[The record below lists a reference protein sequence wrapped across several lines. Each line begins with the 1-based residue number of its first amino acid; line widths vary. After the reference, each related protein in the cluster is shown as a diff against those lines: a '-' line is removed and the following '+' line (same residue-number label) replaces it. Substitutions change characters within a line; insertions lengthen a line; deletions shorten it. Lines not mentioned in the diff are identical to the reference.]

1 MTNLKELGKVQIGRS
16 GKYPS
21 KKTINLM
28 YREHDTQ
35 DRVFTLVLFALFM
48 IFLYFFSC
56 YGVAAQLARADAAE
70 ANYSRMEQNLEKMK
84 EANSQYASVRAD
96 YSHYGNGYLNDEE
109 LSRQDRVTMLNVI
122 DERVHAAGG
131 IQTIQIQDNIA
142 VITVGVTD
150 AQRLPDIILSLEGSE
165 YVNYVTAQTAATDED
180 KDKLS
185 LSADGTP
192 DQPLFVTGQ
201 LTIYFRT
208 PEEVRA
214 ALASGE
220 ASATSDQAL
229 DAGEYGSAT
238 GQNAYIPSIQHT
250 RPDQI
255 GETEAASN
263 TTTASAN
270 AGTESTSAEAA
281 QAKAERA
288 AAQRAAEEAAKRQA
302 AQVAQAA
309 QAAAPQPTA
318 AVPQTVAVQQQ
329 PANIDTPTDNPF
341 TGGSITI
348 QGGSPLG

>member
-70 ANYSRMEQNLEKMK
+70 ANYSRMEQNLAKMK

-238 GQNAYIPSIQHT
+238 GPNAYIPSIQHT

-255 GETEAASN
+255 GETEAASS
-263 TTTASAN
+263 TTTSSAN
-270 AGTESTSAEAA
+270 AGTGSTSAEAT

-302 AQVAQAA
+302 AQAA
-309 QAAAPQPTA
+309 QAAPQPTA

-341 TGGSITI
+341 AGGSITI

>member
-255 GETEAASN
+255 GETEAASS
-263 TTTASAN
+263 TITASAN
-270 AGTESTSAEAA
+270 AGTGNTSAEAA
-281 QAKAERA
+281 QSKAERA
-288 AAQRAAEEAAKRQA
+288 AAQRAAEEAAKR
-302 AQVAQAA
+302 QAA

>member
-35 DRVFTLVLFALFM
+35 DRVFTIVLFALFM
-48 IFLYFFSC
+48 IFLYFFSR

-165 YVNYVTAQTAATDED
+165 YVSYVTAQTAATDED

-214 ALASGE
+214 ALDSGE
-220 ASATSDQAL
+220 VSVTGDQAL
-229 DAGEYGSAT
+229 DAGENGSAT
-238 GQNAYIPSIQHT
+238 GQNAYIPSIQNA

-255 GETEAASN
+255 GETEAALS
-263 TTTASAN
+263 TSTASAN
-270 AGTESTSAEAA
+270 AGTGSTSAEAA

-302 AQVAQAA
+302 TQAA

-329 PANIDTPTDNPF
+329 SANIDTPTDNPF

>member
-16 GKYPS
+16 GRYPS

-28 YREHDTQ
+28 YHEHDTQ
-35 DRVFTLVLFALFM
+35 DRIFTIVLFVLFM
-48 IFLYFFSC
+48 IFLYFFSR

-109 LSRQDRVTMLNVI
+109 ISRQDRVTMLNVI

-165 YVNYVTAQTAATDED
+165 YVSYVTAQTAATDED
-180 KDKLS
+180 RDKLS
-185 LSADGTP
+185 LSEDGTP

-229 DAGEYGSAT
+229 DAGENGSAT

-255 GETEAASN
+255 GETEAASS

-270 AGTESTSAEAA
+270 AGDRNTNAEAA
-281 QAKAERA
+281 QAKAE
-288 AAQRAAEEAAKRQA
+288 RAAEEAAKRQA
-302 AQVAQAA
+302 AQAA
-309 QAAAPQPTA
+309 QAAAQQTTA

-329 PANIDTPTDNPF
+329 SANIDTPTDNPF

>member
-35 DRVFTLVLFALFM
+35 DRIFTIVLFVLFM

-165 YVNYVTAQTAATDED
+165 YVSYVTAQTAATDED
-180 KDKLS
+180 RDKLS
-185 LSADGTP
+185 LSEDGTP

-229 DAGEYGSAT
+229 DAGENGSAT

-255 GETEAASN
+255 GETEAASS

-270 AGTESTSAEAA
+270 AGDRNTSVEAA

-302 AQVAQAA
+302 AQAA
-309 QAAAPQPTA
+309 QVAAQQTTT

>member
-1 MTNLKELGKVQIGRS
+1 MTNLKELGKLQIGRS

-28 YREHDTQ
+28 YHEHDTQ
-35 DRVFTLVLFALFM
+35 DRIFTIVLFVLFM

-165 YVNYVTAQTAATDED
+165 YVSYVTAQTAATDED
-180 KDKLS
+180 RDKLS
-185 LSADGTP
+185 LSEDGTP

-229 DAGEYGSAT
+229 DAGENGSAS

-255 GETEAASN
+255 GETEAASS

-270 AGTESTSAEAA
+270 AGDRNTSAEAV

-302 AQVAQAA
+302 AQAA
-309 QAAAPQPTA
+309 QAAAQQTTS

>member
-1 MTNLKELGKVQIGRS
+1 MTNFKELGKVQIGRS
-16 GKYPS
+16 SRYPS

-70 ANYSRMEQNLEKMK
+70 ANYSRMEQNLEKMQ
-84 EANSQYASVRAD
+84 EANSEYANVRAD
-96 YSHYGNGYLNDEE
+96 YSHYGNGYLNEE
-109 LSRQDRVTMLNVI
+109 ERSRQDRVTMLNVI

-131 IQTIQIQDNIA
+131 IQTIRIQDNIA

-150 AQRLPDIILSLEGSE
+150 AQRLPDIILSLEDSE
-165 YVNYVTAQTAATDED
+165 YVSYVTAQTAATDED

-229 DAGEYGSAT
+229 DAGESGSAI
-238 GQNAYIPSIQHT
+238 GENAYIPSIQHA

-255 GETEAASN
+255 GETEAASS

-270 AGTESTSAEAA
+270 AGTGSTSAEAA

-302 AQVAQAA
+302 AQAAQAA
-309 QAAAPQPTA
+309 QVAAQQPTA

>member
-35 DRVFTLVLFALFM
+35 DRVFTIVLFALFM

-70 ANYSRMEQNLEKMK
+70 ANYSRMEQNLAKMK

-229 DAGEYGSAT
+229 DAGEHGSAT

-270 AGTESTSAEAA
+270 AGTGSTSAEAA

-302 AQVAQAA
+302 AQAA
-309 QAAAPQPTA
+309 QAVAPQPTA

>member
-16 GKYPS
+16 GRYPS

-28 YREHDTQ
+28 YHEHDTQ
-35 DRVFTLVLFALFM
+35 DRIFTIVLFVLFM

-70 ANYSRMEQNLEKMK
+70 ANYSRMEQNLEKIK
-84 EANSQYASVRAD
+84 EANSEYANVRAD

-165 YVNYVTAQTAATDED
+165 YVSYVTAQTAATDED
-180 KDKLS
+180 RDKLS
-185 LSADGTP
+185 LSEDGTP

-229 DAGEYGSAT
+229 DAGENGSAT

-255 GETEAASN
+255 GETEAASS

-270 AGTESTSAEAA
+270 AGDRNTSAEAT

-302 AQVAQAA
+302 AQAA
-309 QAAAPQPTA
+309 QAAAQQTTA

>member
-16 GKYPS
+16 GRYPS

-28 YREHDTQ
+28 YHEHDTQ
-35 DRVFTLVLFALFM
+35 DRIFTIVLFVLFM
-48 IFLYFFSC
+48 IFLYFFSR

-70 ANYSRMEQNLEKMK
+70 ANYSRMEQNLAKMK
-84 EANSQYASVRAD
+84 EANSQYANVRAD

-165 YVNYVTAQTAATDED
+165 YVSYVTAQTAATDED
-180 KDKLS
+180 RDKLS
-185 LSADGTP
+185 LSEDGTP

-229 DAGEYGSAT
+229 DAGENGSAT

-255 GETEAASN
+255 GETAAASS

-270 AGTESTSAEAA
+270 AGDQNTSTEAA

-288 AAQRAAEEAAKRQA
+288 AAQRAAEKAAKRQA
-302 AQVAQAA
+302 AQAA
-309 QAAAPQPTA
+309 QAAAPQTTA

>member
-1 MTNLKELGKVQIGRS
+1 MTNFKELGKVQIGRS

-35 DRVFTLVLFALFM
+35 DRVFTIALFVLFM
-48 IFLYFFSC
+48 IALYFFSR

-70 ANYSRMEQNLEKMK
+70 ANYSRMEQNLEKMQ
-84 EANSQYASVRAD
+84 EANSEYANVRAD
-96 YSHYGNGYLNDEE
+96 YSHYGNGYLNEEE

-165 YVNYVTAQTAATDED
+165 YVSYVTAQTAVTDED
-180 KDKLS
+180 RDKLS
-185 LSADGTP
+185 LSEDGTP

-220 ASATSDQAL
+220 AAATSDQAL
-229 DAGEYGSAT
+229 DAGESGSAT
-238 GQNAYIPSIQHT
+238 GQNAYIPSIQYT
-250 RPDQI
+250 RPDQV
-255 GETEAASN
+255 GETEAASS
-263 TTTASAN
+263 TTTSSAN
-270 AGTESTSAEAA
+270 AGDRSTSAEAA

-302 AQVAQAA
+302 AQAAQAA
-309 QAAAPQPTA
+309 QQPTA
-318 AVPQTVAVQQQ
+318 AVPETVAVQQQ
-329 PANIDTPTDNPF
+329 PANIDTPADNPF

>member
-16 GKYPS
+16 GRYPS

-28 YREHDTQ
+28 YHEHDTQ
-35 DRVFTLVLFALFM
+35 DRIFTIVLFVLFM
-48 IFLYFFSC
+48 IFLYFFSR

-70 ANYSRMEQNLEKMK
+70 ANYSRMEQNLAKMK
-84 EANSQYASVRAD
+84 EANSQYANVRAD

-165 YVNYVTAQTAATDED
+165 YVSYVTAQTAATDED
-180 KDKLS
+180 RDKLS
-185 LSADGTP
+185 LSEDGTP

-229 DAGEYGSAT
+229 DAGENGSAT
-238 GQNAYIPSIQHT
+238 GPNAYIPSIQHT
-250 RPDQI
+250 RPDQLSA
-255 GETEAASN
+255 TEAASS

-270 AGTESTSAEAA
+270 AGDRNTSAEAA

-302 AQVAQAA
+302 AQAA
-309 QAAAPQPTA
+309 QAAAQQTTA

-329 PANIDTPTDNPF
+329 PANIDTPTDHPF

>member
-48 IFLYFFSC
+48 IFLYFFSR

-142 VITVGVTD
+142 VITVGVT
-150 AQRLPDIILSLEGSE
+150 E
-165 YVNYVTAQTAATDED
+165 YVSYVTAQTAATDED

-214 ALASGE
+214 ALDSGE
-220 ASATSDQAL
+220 VSATGDQAL
-229 DAGEYGSAT
+229 DAGENGSAT
-238 GQNAYIPSIQHT
+238 GQNAYIPSIQNA

-255 GETEAASN
+255 GEIEAALS
-263 TTTASAN
+263 TTTSSAN
-270 AGTESTSAEAA
+270 TGNGSTSAEAA

-302 AQVAQAA
+302 TQAA

-329 PANIDTPTDNPF
+329 SANIDTPTDNPF

>member
-16 GKYPS
+16 SRYPS

-48 IFLYFFSC
+48 IFLYFFSR
-56 YGVAAQLARADAAE
+56 YGVAAQLTRADAAE
-70 ANYSRMEQNLEKMK
+70 ANYTRMEQNLAKMK

-131 IQTIQIQDNIA
+131 IQTIQIQGNIA

-238 GQNAYIPSIQHT
+238 GQNAYIPSIQT
-250 RPDQI
+250 ARPDQL
-255 GETEAASN
+255 GETEAASS
-263 TTTASAN
+263 TTIASAN
-270 AGTESTSAEAA
+270 AGTGSTSAEAA

-302 AQVAQAA
+302 AQAA
-309 QAAAPQPTA
+309 QAAAQQPTA

-329 PANIDTPTDNPF
+329 PANIDTPTEHPF

>member
-16 GKYPS
+16 GRYPS

-35 DRVFTLVLFALFM
+35 DRIFTIVLFVLFM
-48 IFLYFFSC
+48 IFLYFFSR

-84 EANSQYASVRAD
+84 EANSQYANVRAD

-165 YVNYVTAQTAATDED
+165 YVSYVTAQTAATDED

-255 GETEAASN
+255 GETEAASS
-263 TTTASAN
+263 TTTSSAN
-270 AGTESTSAEAA
+270 AGTGSTSAEAT

-302 AQVAQAA
+302 AQAA
-309 QAAAPQPTA
+309 QAAPQPTA

>member
-35 DRVFTLVLFALFM
+35 DRIFTIVLFVLFM

-84 EANSQYASVRAD
+84 EANSQYADVRAE

-131 IQTIQIQDNIA
+131 IQTIQIQDNVA

-165 YVNYVTAQTAATDED
+165 YVSYVTAQTAATDED

-229 DAGEYGSAT
+229 DAGENGSAT
-238 GQNAYIPSIQHT
+238 GPNAYIPSIQHT
-250 RPDQI
+250 RPDQL
-255 GETEAASN
+255 GETEAASS
-263 TTTASAN
+263 TTTSSAN
-270 AGTESTSAEAA
+270 AGDRNTSAEAA
-281 QAKAERA
+281 QVKAERA

-302 AQVAQAA
+302 AQAA
-309 QAAAPQPTA
+309 QAAAQQTTA
-318 AVPQTVAVQQQ
+318 AVPQPVAVQQQ

>member
-16 GKYPS
+16 GRYPS

-35 DRVFTLVLFALFM
+35 DRIFTIVIFVLFM

-165 YVNYVTAQTAATDED
+165 YVSYVTAQTAATDED

-185 LSADGTP
+185 LSEDGTP

-229 DAGEYGSAT
+229 DAGENGSAT

-255 GETEAASN
+255 GETEAASS

-270 AGTESTSAEAA
+270 AGDRNTNAEAA

-302 AQVAQAA
+302 AQAA
-309 QAAAPQPTA
+309 QAAAQQTTA

>member
-16 GKYPS
+16 GRYPS

-28 YREHDTQ
+28 YHEHDTQ
-35 DRVFTLVLFALFM
+35 DRIFTIVLFVLFM
-48 IFLYFFSC
+48 IFLYFFSR

-165 YVNYVTAQTAATDED
+165 YVSYVTAQTAATDED
-180 KDKLS
+180 RDKLS
-185 LSADGTP
+185 LSEDGTP

-208 PEEVRA
+208 PEQVRA

-229 DAGEYGSAT
+229 DAGENGSAT

-255 GETEAASN
+255 GETEAASS

-270 AGTESTSAEAA
+270 AGDRNTSAEAA

-302 AQVAQAA
+302 AQAA
-309 QAAAPQPTA
+309 QAAAQQTTA

>member
-28 YREHDTQ
+28 YHEHDTQ
-35 DRVFTLVLFALFM
+35 DRVFTIVLFVLFM
-48 IFLYFFSC
+48 IFLYFFSR

-165 YVNYVTAQTAATDED
+165 YVSYVTAQTAATDED
-180 KDKLS
+180 RDKLS
-185 LSADGTP
+185 LSEDGTP

-229 DAGEYGSAT
+229 DAGENGSAT

-255 GETEAASN
+255 GETEAASSTT

-270 AGTESTSAEAA
+270 AGDRNTSAEAA

-302 AQVAQAA
+302 AQAA
-309 QAAAPQPTA
+309 QAAAQQPTA

>member
-28 YREHDTQ
+28 YHEHDTQ
-35 DRVFTLVLFALFM
+35 DRIFTIVLFVLFM

-165 YVNYVTAQTAATDED
+165 YVSYVTAQTAATDED
-180 KDKLS
+180 RDKLS
-185 LSADGTP
+185 LSEDGTP

-229 DAGEYGSAT
+229 DAGENGSAT
-238 GQNAYIPSIQHT
+238 GQNAYIPSIQHM

-255 GETEAASN
+255 GETEAASS

-270 AGTESTSAEAA
+270 AGDRNTSAEAA

-302 AQVAQAA
+302 AQAA
-309 QAAAPQPTA
+309 QAAAQQTTA

>member
-48 IFLYFFSC
+48 IFLYFFSR

-165 YVNYVTAQTAATDED
+165 YVSYVTAQTAATDED

-214 ALASGE
+214 ALDSGE
-220 ASATSDQAL
+220 VSATGDQAL
-229 DAGEYGSAT
+229 DAGENGSAT
-238 GQNAYIPSIQHT
+238 GQNAYIPSIQNA

-255 GETEAASN
+255 GETEAA
-263 TTTASAN
+263 
-270 AGTESTSAEAA
+270 
-281 QAKAERA
+281 
-288 AAQRAAEEAAKRQA
+288 
-302 AQVAQAA
+302 
-309 QAAAPQPTA
+309 
-318 AVPQTVAVQQQ
+318 
-329 PANIDTPTDNPF
+329 
-341 TGGSITI
+341 
-348 QGGSPLG
+348 

>member
-229 DAGEYGSAT
+229 DAGEHGSAI
-238 GQNAYIPSIQHT
+238 GQNAYIPSIEHT

-255 GETEAASN
+255 GETEAASS

-270 AGTESTSAEAA
+270 AGTGSTSAEAA

-288 AAQRAAEEAAKRQA
+288 AAQRAAEEAAKR
-302 AQVAQAA
+302 QAA

>member
-185 LSADGTP
+185 LSADATP

-270 AGTESTSAEAA
+270 AGTGSTSAEAA

-302 AQVAQAA
+302 AQAA

-329 PANIDTPTDNPF
+329 PANIDTPTEHPF
-341 TGGSITI
+341 TGDSITI

>member
-35 DRVFTLVLFALFM
+35 DRIFTIVLFVLFM

-165 YVNYVTAQTAATDED
+165 YVSYVTAQTAATDED
-180 KDKLS
+180 RDKLS
-185 LSADGTP
+185 LSEDGTP

-229 DAGEYGSAT
+229 DAGENGSAT

-255 GETEAASN
+255 GETEAASS

-270 AGTESTSAEAA
+270 AGDRNTSAESA
-281 QAKAERA
+281 QTKAERA

-302 AQVAQAA
+302 AQAA
-309 QAAAPQPTA
+309 QAAAQQTTA

>member
-35 DRVFTLVLFALFM
+35 DRVFTIVLFVLFM

-165 YVNYVTAQTAATDED
+165 YVSYVTAQTAATDED
-180 KDKLS
+180 RDKLS
-185 LSADGTP
+185 LSEDGTP

-229 DAGEYGSAT
+229 DAGENGSAT

-255 GETEAASN
+255 GETEAASS
-263 TTTASAN
+263 TTTSSAN
-270 AGTESTSAEAA
+270 AGDQNTSAEAA
-281 QAKAERA
+281 LAKAERA

-302 AQVAQAA
+302 AQAA
-309 QAAAPQPTA
+309 QAAAQQATA

>member
-16 GKYPS
+16 GRYPS

-28 YREHDTQ
+28 YHEHDTQ
-35 DRVFTLVLFALFM
+35 DRIFTIVLFVLFM
-48 IFLYFFSC
+48 IFLYFFSR

-180 KDKLS
+180 RDKLS
-185 LSADGTP
+185 LSEDGTP

-229 DAGEYGSAT
+229 DAGENGSAT
-238 GQNAYIPSIQHT
+238 GPNAYIPSIQHT

-255 GETEAASN
+255 GETEAASS

-270 AGTESTSAEAA
+270 AGDQNTSAEAA

-302 AQVAQAA
+302 AQA
-309 QAAAPQPTA
+309 QAAAQQPTA
-318 AVPQTVAVQQQ
+318 VVPQTVAVQQQ

>member
-28 YREHDTQ
+28 YHEHDTQ
-35 DRVFTLVLFALFM
+35 DRIFTIVLFVLFM
-48 IFLYFFSC
+48 IFLYFFSR

-165 YVNYVTAQTAATDED
+165 YVSYVTAQTAATDED

-185 LSADGTP
+185 LSEDGTP

-220 ASATSDQAL
+220 ASATNDQAL
-229 DAGEYGSAT
+229 DAGESGSAT
-238 GQNAYIPSIQHT
+238 GQNAYIPSIQYT
-250 RPDQI
+250 RPDQV
-255 GETEAASN
+255 GETEAASS

-270 AGTESTSAEAA
+270 AGDRNTSAEAA

-302 AQVAQAA
+302 AQAAQAA
-309 QAAAPQPTA
+309 QQPTA
-318 AVPQTVAVQQQ
+318 AVPETVAVQQQ

>member
-48 IFLYFFSC
+48 IFLYFFSR

-70 ANYSRMEQNLEKMK
+70 ANYSRMEQNLAKMK

-214 ALASGE
+214 ALDSGE
-220 ASATSDQAL
+220 VSATGDQAL
-229 DAGEYGSAT
+229 DAGESGSAT
-238 GQNAYIPSIQHT
+238 GQNAYIPSIQIA

-270 AGTESTSAEAA
+270 AGTGNTSAEAA

-288 AAQRAAEEAAKRQA
+288 AEEAAKRQA
-302 AQVAQAA
+302 TQAAQAA

-329 PANIDTPTDNPF
+329 SANIDTPTDNPF

>member
-1 MTNLKELGKVQIGRS
+1 
-16 GKYPS
+16 
-21 KKTINLM
+21 
-28 YREHDTQ
+28 
-35 DRVFTLVLFALFM
+35 
-48 IFLYFFSC
+48 
-56 YGVAAQLARADAAE
+56 
-70 ANYSRMEQNLEKMK
+70 MK

-229 DAGEYGSAT
+229 DAGEHGSAT
-238 GQNAYIPSIQHT
+238 GQNAYIPSIEHT

-270 AGTESTSAEAA
+270 AGTGSTSAEAA

-302 AQVAQAA
+302 AQAAQAA
-309 QAAAPQPTA
+309 QVAAPQPTA
-318 AVPQTVAVQQQ
+318 AVPETVAVQQQ

>member
-48 IFLYFFSC
+48 IFLYFFSR

-165 YVNYVTAQTAATDED
+165 YVSYVTAQTAATDED

-214 ALASGE
+214 ALDSGE
-220 ASATSDQAL
+220 VSATGDQAL
-229 DAGEYGSAT
+229 DAGENGSAT
-238 GQNAYIPSIQHT
+238 GQNAYIPSIQNA

-255 GETEAASN
+255 GETEAALS
-263 TTTASAN
+263 TTTSSAN
-270 AGTESTSAEAA
+270 TGNGSTSAEAA

-288 AAQRAAEEAAKRQA
+288 AAERAAEEAAKRQA
-302 AQVAQAA
+302 TQAA

-329 PANIDTPTDNPF
+329 SANIDTPTDNPF

>member
-35 DRVFTLVLFALFM
+35 DRIFTLVLFVLFM

-70 ANYSRMEQNLEKMK
+70 ANYTRMEQNLAKMK

-165 YVNYVTAQTAATDED
+165 YVSYVTAQTAATDED

-208 PEEVRA
+208 PEEVRT
-214 ALASGE
+214 ALDSG
-220 ASATSDQAL
+220 AVSATSDQAL

-255 GETEAASN
+255 GETEAASS
-263 TTTASAN
+263 TTSASAN
-270 AGTESTSAEAA
+270 AGTGSTSADAA

-288 AAQRAAEEAAKRQA
+288 AAQHAAEEAAKRQA
-302 AQVAQAA
+302 AQ
-309 QAAAPQPTA
+309 QPTA
-318 AVPQTVAVQQQ
+318 AVPETVAVQQ

>member
-28 YREHDTQ
+28 YHEHDTQ
-35 DRVFTLVLFALFM
+35 DRIFTIVLFVLFM

-165 YVNYVTAQTAATDED
+165 YVSYVTAQTAATDED
-180 KDKLS
+180 RDKLS
-185 LSADGTP
+185 LSEDGTP

-229 DAGEYGSAT
+229 DAGENGSAT
-238 GQNAYIPSIQHT
+238 GLNAYIPSIQHT

-255 GETEAASN
+255 GETEAASS

-270 AGTESTSAEAA
+270 AGEQNTSAEAA

-302 AQVAQAA
+302 AQAA
-309 QAAAPQPTA
+309 QAAAQQTTA

>member
-229 DAGEYGSAT
+229 DAGEHGSAT
-238 GQNAYIPSIQHT
+238 GQNAYIPSIEHT

-255 GETEAASN
+255 GETEAASS

-270 AGTESTSAEAA
+270 AGTGSMSAEAA
-281 QAKAERA
+281 QARAERA

-302 AQVAQAA
+302 AQAA
-309 QAAAPQPTA
+309 QAAVPQPTA

>member
-1 MTNLKELGKVQIGRS
+1 MTNLKELGKVQIGRN

-28 YREHDTQ
+28 YHEHDTQ
-35 DRVFTLVLFALFM
+35 DRIFTIVLFVLFM

-165 YVNYVTAQTAATDED
+165 YVSYVTAQTAATDED
-180 KDKLS
+180 RDKLS
-185 LSADGTP
+185 LSEDGTP

-229 DAGEYGSAT
+229 DAGENGSAT

-255 GETEAASN
+255 GETEAASS

-270 AGTESTSAEAA
+270 AGDRNTSAGAA

-302 AQVAQAA
+302 AQAA
-309 QAAAPQPTA
+309 QAAAQQTTA

>member
-1 MTNLKELGKVQIGRS
+1 MTNFKELGKVQIGRS

-229 DAGEYGSAT
+229 DAGESGSAI
-238 GQNAYIPSIQHT
+238 GENAYIPSIQHT
-250 RPDQI
+250 RPDQV
-255 GETEAASN
+255 GETEAASS
-263 TTTASAN
+263 TTTSSAN
-270 AGTESTSAEAA
+270 AGTGSTSAEAA

-302 AQVAQAA
+302 AQAA
-309 QAAAPQPTA
+309 QAAAQQPTA

>member
-35 DRVFTLVLFALFM
+35 DRVFTIVLFVLFM

-84 EANSQYASVRAD
+84 EANSQYANVRAD

-185 LSADGTP
+185 LSEDGTP

-220 ASATSDQAL
+220 ASATGDQAL

-255 GETEAASN
+255 GETEAASS

-270 AGTESTSAEAA
+270 AGAGNTSAEAA

-302 AQVAQAA
+302 AQTAQAA
-309 QAAAPQPTA
+309 QAAAQQPTA

-329 PANIDTPTDNPF
+329 PANIDTPTEHPF

>member
-214 ALASGE
+214 ALDSGE
-220 ASATSDQAL
+220 VSATGDQAL

-255 GETEAASN
+255 GETEAASS

-270 AGTESTSAEAA
+270 AGTGNTSAEAA

-302 AQVAQAA
+302 AQAA